1 MGKKIRLAPIRF
13 GEDIHDSEPIQETP
27 TADAPRAHLSVLKRI
42 GKPNADV
49 PVVEIGEEKDDA
61 TENTATR
68 FMVTV
73 TNERS
78 AQNGDV
84 LNTSSAGRPALRPQS
99 SVQSRLGALSAQNDA
114 SAASSIEII
123 DLEAEP
129 DATSAMTGR
138 QGGQQQFGMLKP
150 IIRKPGGL
158 MGNVR
163 QQGMQKQQPQQQR
176 GDGKILNLTKM
187 TRPNVAPLM
196 SDEALMPNRKRK
208 APSLGV
214 TREDQRILAS
224 LAAPADEEKSPLPG
238 GRRKLFIAGFPKEGC
253 KEAEIKELFEK
264 YGKIEE
270 HWMNMEKGFGFIKLD
285 TKLNAEKAKLE
296 LDRSQFKGRTLNVR
310 MASQSSVVKV
320 SNLGEFV
327 TNELLRDA
335 FEAFGDLERV
345 CVACDYHLKPLGY
358 GFVEFANKKRAEAA
372 IRKINEN
379 AFVLC
384 RSIKPISVKP
394 LDDNDEED
402 GLSTKSIRPTQLA
415 AMELSER
422 PRFLEEGTF
431 EYDVALK
438 WKMQYMFEERQRE
451 YLEQQLE
458 ESRARLELE
467 VEDMYKNHKSWV
479 LREELRRRQ
488 EELERLE
495 KFQSGNSMLDSKRAY
510 LDRAAQAREEQFR
523 REEENFMKHQEQL
536 RRNAEVHLVQ
546 QMADQPNE
554 NYEVPYGGGSARRSG
569 GGLMGRL
576 EAPGLMEMRSGGGG
590 GLLGGMPRDS
600 IEYGAASSV
609 MKARAMGAASGA
621 LNQMGG
627 SGGIVSTVPCHKM
640 TEWHFIGNNRK

>member
-208 APSLGV
+208 APSLG
-214 TREDQRILAS
+214 
-224 LAAPADEEKSPLPG
+224 
-238 GRRKLFIAGFPKEGC
+238 KL
-253 KEAEIKELFEK
+253 
-264 YGKIEE
+264 
-270 HWMNMEKGFGFIKLD
+270 
-285 TKLNAEKAKLE
+285 
-296 LDRSQFKGRTLNVR
+296 
-310 MASQSSVVKV
+310 
-320 SNLGEFV
+320 
-327 TNELLRDA
+327 
-335 FEAFGDLERV
+335 
-345 CVACDYHLKPLGY
+345 
-358 GFVEFANKKRAEAA
+358 
-372 IRKINEN
+372 
-379 AFVLC
+379 
-384 RSIKPISVKP
+384 
-394 LDDNDEED
+394 
-402 GLSTKSIRPTQLA
+402 
-415 AMELSER
+415 
-422 PRFLEEGTF
+422 
-431 EYDVALK
+431 
-438 WKMQYMFEERQRE
+438 
-451 YLEQQLE
+451 
-458 ESRARLELE
+458 
-467 VEDMYKNHKSWV
+467 
-479 LREELRRRQ
+479 
-488 EELERLE
+488 
-495 KFQSGNSMLDSKRAY
+495 
-510 LDRAAQAREEQFR
+510 
-523 REEENFMKHQEQL
+523 
-536 RRNAEVHLVQ
+536 
-546 QMADQPNE
+546 
-554 NYEVPYGGGSARRSG
+554 
-569 GGLMGRL
+569 
-576 EAPGLMEMRSGGGG
+576 
-590 GLLGGMPRDS
+590 
-600 IEYGAASSV
+600 
-609 MKARAMGAASGA
+609 
-621 LNQMGG
+621 
-627 SGGIVSTVPCHKM
+627 
-640 TEWHFIGNNRK
+640 